1 MVDNQKLPHLA
12 VDDAT
17 GTVVGAFFD
26 VQETLYGYYMVLKQ
40 ILKKYGILNEFFT
53 DNRTVFHIN
62 PFLILLMSM
71 IRIHNLP
78 MLVSL

>member
-26 VQETLYGYYMVLKQ
+26 VQETLYGL
-40 ILKKYGILNEFFT
+40 LYGTKTNT
-53 DNRTVFHIN
+53 
-62 PFLILLMSM
+62 
-71 IRIHNLP
+71 
-78 MLVSL
+78 